1 MYAIIPLMPIAAYKI
16 YTYVYEGAPLIDG
29 LTILSLA
36 LLAAII
42 ASAYKNYKAK
52 EEIKRVIKARKKLAY
67 DKSFMASYECMS
79 DELGMLKHQTYY
91 NTKKEVKNV

>member
-1 MYAIIPLMPIAAYKI
+1 MYAIIPLLPLAVFKI

-36 LLAAII
+36 LLITVA

-52 EEIKRVIKARKKLAY
+52 KELKRIIKARKKLAY
-67 DKSFMASYECMS
+67 DESFMANYHRLSTEMGKVNIS
-79 DELGMLKHQTYY
+79 K
-91 NTKKEVKNV
+91 